1 MSSNGNSDMNKILV
15 TKDKDEDDG
24 KYLILLVY
32 LLEENGCCGGG
43 YHEKSLSIHGGVSGQ
58 SFNEMLEQAYESLE
72 VAMKE
77 EDRIPFDIN
86 DIKKSV
92 NLIHYDRAEYEIA
105 LDCVQEDLNIQLV
118 ILPCYHSELAL
129 SRQLLR
135 RLQQHQ

>member
-92 NLIHYDRAEYEIA
+92 KF
-105 LDCVQEDLNIQLV
+105 DCVKCSTTDEMDMVYKLNKQGKTFKEIKEQ
-118 ILPCYHSELAL
+118 IK
-129 SRQLLR
+129 Q
-135 RLQQHQ
+135 